1 MSIQVRKYTQA
12 DIDAMRDVWNEVV
25 DDGRAFPQENRL
37 GDDAAEFFAGQSYCG
52 VALDGD
58 EIVGMYILHPNNVG
72 RCGHICN
79 ASYAVKGSAR
89 GKGVGRA
96 LVTDCLLQAK
106 DIGFR
111 VLQFNAVVAS
121 NAAAIGLYDSLG
133 FDRIGTVKGGFHNI
147 DGVYE
152 DIILFCYYL

>member
-133 FDRIGTVKGGFHNI
+133 FDRIGTVKGGFRNI